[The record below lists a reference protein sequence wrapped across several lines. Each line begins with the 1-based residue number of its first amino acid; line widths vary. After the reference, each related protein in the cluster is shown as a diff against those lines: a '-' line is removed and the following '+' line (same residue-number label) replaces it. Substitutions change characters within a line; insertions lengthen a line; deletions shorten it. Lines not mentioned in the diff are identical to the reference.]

1 MKKYSAIPTPCYVL
15 ESERLEK
22 NAKILEIVRQQ
33 SGAKVL
39 LALKGYAFWRE
50 FGILRQ
56 KLNGCCASGL
66 YEAKLAFEE
75 FGGRESQKEICVY
88 SPAFKEAEMSAIL
101 PLATSIIFNSFYQ
114 YATYKDRILDKN
126 KQLENL
132 GLSPIKMG
140 LRINPLYSEVTPVIY
155 NPCSKVS
162 RLGITPSGFEKG
174 VKEHGLEGVSGLH
187 FHTHCEQN
195 ADALCRTLEHV
206 EKHFKPYLENME
218 WVNFGGGHHITRSD
232 YDVNLLIQTIKDFKE
247 RYHNNIEV
255 ILEPGEAIGWQ
266 CGFLIASVID
276 IVKNDQEIAILD
288 ASFSAHMPDCL
299 EMPYRPSI
307 LKISVENDEELV
319 EVEKGEN
326 QGAFSYFLGGPTC
339 LAGDFMGSFSFDA
352 PLKRGDRI
360 VFQDMLHYTI
370 VKNNSF
376 NGVPLP
382 SLARLDQQGFKILK
396 NFSYEDYKDRN

>member
-101 PLATSIIFNSFYQ
+101 SLATSIIFNSFYQ

-140 LRINPLYSEVTPVIY
+140 LRINPLYSEVTPAIY

-162 RLGITPSGFEKG
+162 RLGITPNEFEKG

-206 EKHFKPYLENME
+206 ERHFKSYLENMA

-247 RYHNNIEV
+247 RYHDIEV

-307 LKISVENDEELV
+307 LKVSVENDEELI

-352 PLKRGDRI
+352 PLKRGDKI

-396 NFSYEDYKDRN
+396 NFSYEDYKNRN

>member
-140 LRINPLYSEVTPVIY
+140 LRINPLYSEVTPAIY

-162 RLGITPSGFEKG
+162 RLGITPSEFEKG
-174 VKEHGLEGVSGLH
+174 VREHGLEGVSGLH

-195 ADALCRTLEHV
+195 ADALCRTLEHM
-206 EKHFKPYLENME
+206 ERHFKPYLENME

-247 RYHNNIEV
+247 CYHNIEV

-307 LKISVENDEELV
+307 LKVSVENDEELI

-339 LAGDFMGSFSFDA
+339 LAGDFMGSFSFET
-352 PLKRGDRI
+352 PLKRGDKI

-396 NFSYEDYKDRN
+396 NFSYEDYKNRN

>member
-88 SPAFKEAEMSAIL
+88 SPAFKEAEMSTIL

-140 LRINPLYSEVTPVIY
+140 LRINPLYSEVTPAIY

-174 VKEHGLEGVSGLH
+174 IKEHGLEGVSGLH

-206 EKHFKPYLENME
+206 ERHFKPYLENME

-247 RYHNNIEV
+247 RYHNIEV

-307 LKISVENDEELV
+307 LKISVENDEELI

-339 LAGDFMGSFSFDA
+339 LAGDFMGSFSFEA
-352 PLKRGDRI
+352 PLKRGDKI

-396 NFSYEDYKDRN
+396 NFSYEDYKNRN

>member
-22 NAKILEIVRQQ
+22 NAKILEIVHQQ
-33 SGAKVL
+33 SGAKIL

-56 KLNGCCASGL
+56 KLNGCCTSGL

-88 SPAFKEAEMSAIL
+88 SPAFKETEMNAIL

-140 LRINPLYSEVTPVIY
+140 LRINPLYSEVTPAIY
-155 NPCSKVS
+155 NPCSKVG
-162 RLGITPSGFEKG
+162 RLGIVPSEFEKG

-247 RYHNNIEV
+247 RYHNIEV
-255 ILEPGEAIGWQ
+255 VLEPGEAIGWQ

-307 LKISVENDEELV
+307 LKISVENDEELI

-339 LAGDFMGSFSFDA
+339 LAGDFMGSFSFEA
-352 PLKRGDRI
+352 PLKRGDKI

-396 NFSYEDYKDRN
+396 NFSYEDYKNRN

>member
-22 NAKILEIVRQQ
+22 NAKILEIVHQQ

-88 SPAFKEAEMSAIL
+88 SPAFKETEMSAIL

-140 LRINPLYSEVTPVIY
+140 LRINPLYSEVTPAIY

-162 RLGITPSGFEKG
+162 RLGITPSEFEKG

-206 EKHFKPYLENME
+206 ERYFKPYLENMA

-247 RYHNNIEV
+247 RYHDIEV

-307 LKISVENDEELV
+307 LKVSVENDEELV

-352 PLKRGDRI
+352 PLKRGDKI

-382 SLARLDQQGFKILK
+382 SLAKLDQQGFKILK
-396 NFSYEDYKDRN
+396 NFSYEDYKNRN

>member
-140 LRINPLYSEVTPVIY
+140 LRINPLYSEVTPAIY

-162 RLGITPSGFEKG
+162 RLGITPSEFEKG

-206 EKHFKPYLENME
+206 ERHFKPYLENME

-247 RYHNNIEV
+247 RYHNIEV

-276 IVKNDQEIAILD
+276 IVQNDQEIAILD
-288 ASFSAHMPDCL
+288 ASFSTHMPDCL

-307 LKISVENDEELV
+307 LKVSVENDEELI

-339 LAGDFMGSFSFDA
+339 LAGDFMGSFSFET
-352 PLKRGDRI
+352 PLKRGDKI

>member
-1 MKKYSAIPTPCYVL
+1 MKKYSTIPTPCYVL

-88 SPAFKEAEMSAIL
+88 SPAFKETEMSAIL

-162 RLGITPSGFEKG
+162 RLGIVPSEFEKG

-206 EKHFKPYLENME
+206 ERHFKPYLENME

-247 RYHNNIEV
+247 RYHNIEV
-255 ILEPGEAIGWQ
+255 VLEPGEAIGWQ

-339 LAGDFMGSFSFDA
+339 LAGDFMGSFSFEA
-352 PLKRGDRI
+352 PLKRGDKI

>member
-22 NAKILEIVRQQ
+22 NAKILEIVCQQ

-101 PLATSIIFNSFYQ
+101 PLATSIIFNSFCQ

-140 LRINPLYSEVTPVIY
+140 LRINPLYSEVTPAIY
-155 NPCSKVS
+155 NPCSKVG
-162 RLGITPSGFEKG
+162 RLGVTPSEFEKG

-206 EKHFKPYLENME
+206 EKHFGSYLENMV

-247 RYHNNIEV
+247 RYHNIEV

-276 IVKNDQEIAILD
+276 IVQNDQEIAILD

-307 LKISVENDEELV
+307 LKISVENDEELI

-382 SLARLDQQGFKILK
+382 SLAKLDQQGFKILK
-396 NFSYEDYKDRN
+396 NFSYEDYKNRN

>member
-33 SGAKVL
+33 SRAKVL

-66 YEAKLAFEE
+66 YEARLAFEE
-75 FGGRESQKEICVY
+75 FGGRESHKEICVY

-140 LRINPLYSEVTPVIY
+140 LRINPLYSEVTPAIY

-162 RLGITPSGFEKG
+162 RLGVTPSEFEKG

-206 EKHFKPYLENME
+206 EKHFGSYLENME

-232 YDVNLLIQTIKDFKE
+232 YDVNLLIQTIKNFKE
-247 RYHNNIEV
+247 RYHNIEV

-276 IVKNDQEIAILD
+276 IVQNDQEIAILD

-307 LKISVENDEELV
+307 LKVSVENDEELI

-352 PLKRGDRI
+352 PLKRGDKI

-396 NFSYEDYKDRN
+396 NFSYEDYKNRN

>member
-140 LRINPLYSEVTPVIY
+140 LRINPLYSEVIPVIY

-162 RLGITPSGFEKG
+162 RLGIVPSEFEKG

-206 EKHFKPYLENME
+206 ERHFKPYLENME

-247 RYHNNIEV
+247 RYHNIEV

-307 LKISVENDEELV
+307 LKVSVENDEELV

-352 PLKRGDRI
+352 PLKRGDKI

-382 SLARLDQQGFKILK
+382 SLAKLDQQGFKILK
-396 NFSYEDYKDRN
+396 NFSYEDYKNRN

>member
-22 NAKILEIVRQQ
+22 NAKILEIVHQQ

-50 FGILRQ
+50 FEVLRQ

-88 SPAFKEAEMSAIL
+88 GPAFKEAEMNAIL

-114 YATYKDRILDKN
+114 YATYKDRVLDKN

-140 LRINPLYSEVTPVIY
+140 LRINPLYSEVTPAIY

-162 RLGITPSGFEKG
+162 RLGITPSEFEKG

-206 EKHFKPYLENME
+206 ERHFKPYLENME

-247 RYHNNIEV
+247 RYHNIEV

-299 EMPYRPSI
+299 EMPYRPNI
-307 LKISVENDEELV
+307 LKISVENDEELI

-339 LAGDFMGSFSFDA
+339 LAGDFMGSFSFDT
-352 PLKRGDRI
+352 PLKRGDKI

-396 NFSYEDYKDRN
+396 NFSYEDYKNRN

>member
-56 KLNGCCASGL
+56 KLDGCCASGL

-88 SPAFKEAEMSAIL
+88 SPAFKEAEMNAIL

-140 LRINPLYSEVTPVIY
+140 LRINPLYSEVTPAIY

-162 RLGITPSGFEKG
+162 RLGITPSEFEKG

-206 EKHFKPYLENME
+206 ERHFKPYLEKMA

-232 YDVNLLIQTIKDFKE
+232 YDVNLLIQMIKDFKE
-247 RYHNNIEV
+247 RYHNVEV
-255 ILEPGEAIGWQ
+255 VLEPGEAIGWQ

-307 LKISVENDEELV
+307 LKISVENDGELI

-352 PLKRGDRI
+352 PLKRGDKI

-382 SLARLDQQGFKILK
+382 SLAKVDQQGFKILK
-396 NFSYEDYKDRN
+396 NFSYEDYKNRN

>member
-1 MKKYSAIPTPCYVL
+1 MKKYSVIPTPCYVL

-56 KLNGCCASGL
+56 RLNGCCASGL

-75 FGGRESQKEICVY
+75 FGGRESHKEICVY

-140 LRINPLYSEVTPVIY
+140 LRINPLYSEVTPAIY

-162 RLGITPSGFEKG
+162 RLGITPSGFEEG

-206 EKHFKPYLENME
+206 EKHFRPYLENME

-247 RYHNNIEV
+247 RYHNIEV

-307 LKISVENDEELV
+307 FKISVENDEELI
-319 EVEKGEN
+319 EIEKGEN

-352 PLKRGDRI
+352 PLKRGDKI

-382 SLARLDQQGFKILK
+382 SLAKLDQQGFKILK
-396 NFSYEDYKDRN
+396 NFSYEDYKNRN

>member
-22 NAKILEIVRQQ
+22 NAKILEIVCQQ

-56 KLNGCCASGL
+56 KLNGCCASGF

-75 FGGRESQKEICVY
+75 FGGRESQKEVCVY

-140 LRINPLYSEVTPVIY
+140 LRINPLYSEVTPAIY

-162 RLGITPSGFEKG
+162 RLGITPSEFEKG

-247 RYHNNIEV
+247 RYHNIEV

-288 ASFSAHMPDCL
+288 ASFSTHMPDCL

-307 LKISVENDEELV
+307 FKISVENDEELV

-339 LAGDFMGSFSFDA
+339 LAGDFMGSFSFET
-352 PLKRGDRI
+352 PLKRGDKI

-396 NFSYEDYKDRN
+396 NFSYEDYKNRN

>member
-75 FGGRESQKEICVY
+75 FGGRESHKEICVY
-88 SPAFKEAEMSAIL
+88 GPAFKEAEMNAIL

-247 RYHNNIEV
+247 RYHNIEV
-255 ILEPGEAIGWQ
+255 VLEPGEAIGWQ

-299 EMPYRPSI
+299 EMPYRPNI

-339 LAGDFMGSFSFDA
+339 LAGDFMGSFSFDT
-352 PLKRGDRI
+352 PLKRGDKI

-396 NFSYEDYKDRN
+396 NFSYEDYKNRN

>member
-88 SPAFKEAEMSAIL
+88 SPAFKEAEMNAIL

-140 LRINPLYSEVTPVIY
+140 LRINPLYSEVTPAIY

-162 RLGITPSGFEKG
+162 RLGIVPSEFEKG

-206 EKHFKPYLENME
+206 ERHFKPYLENMV

-247 RYHNNIEV
+247 RYHNIEV
-255 ILEPGEAIGWQ
+255 VLEPGEAIGWQ

-276 IVKNDQEIAILD
+276 IVQNDQEIAILD

-307 LKISVENDEELV
+307 LKVSVENDEELV
-319 EVEKGEN
+319 EVEKDEN

-352 PLKRGDRI
+352 PLKRGDKI

-396 NFSYEDYKDRN
+396 NFSYEDYKNRN

>member
-140 LRINPLYSEVTPVIY
+140 LRINPLYSEVTPAIY

-162 RLGITPSGFEKG
+162 RLGIVPSEFEKG

-247 RYHNNIEV
+247 RYHNIEV
-255 ILEPGEAIGWQ
+255 VLEPGEAIGWQ

-307 LKISVENDEELV
+307 LKVSVENDEELV
-319 EVEKGEN
+319 GVEKGEN

-339 LAGDFMGSFSFDA
+339 LAGDFMGSFSFEA
-352 PLKRGDRI
+352 PLKRGDKI

-382 SLARLDQQGFKILK
+382 SLAKLDQQGFKILK
-396 NFSYEDYKDRN
+396 NFSYEDYKNRN

>member
-56 KLNGCCASGL
+56 RLNGCCASGL

-75 FGGRESQKEICVY
+75 FGGRESHKEICVY

-140 LRINPLYSEVTPVIY
+140 LRINPLYSEVTPAIY
-155 NPCSKVS
+155 NPCSKMS
-162 RLGITPSGFEKG
+162 RLGITPGGFEKG

-206 EKHFKPYLENME
+206 ERHFKPYLENMV

-232 YDVNLLIQTIKDFKE
+232 YNVNLLIQTIKDFKE
-247 RYHNNIEV
+247 RYHNIEV

-276 IVKNDQEIAILD
+276 IVQNDQEIAILD

-307 LKISVENDEELV
+307 FKISVENDEELI

-339 LAGDFMGSFSFDA
+339 LAGDFMGSFSFDT
-352 PLKRGDRI
+352 PLKRGDKI

-382 SLARLDQQGFKILK
+382 SLAKLDQQGFKILK
-396 NFSYEDYKDRN
+396 NFSYEDYKNRN

>member
-56 KLNGCCASGL
+56 KLDGCCASGL
-66 YEAKLAFEE
+66 YETKLAFEE
-75 FGGRESQKEICVY
+75 FGGREIQKEICVY

-162 RLGITPSGFEKG
+162 RLGIVPSEFEKG

-206 EKHFKPYLENME
+206 ERHFKPYLENME

-247 RYHNNIEV
+247 RYHNIEV

-276 IVKNDQEIAILD
+276 IVQNDQEIAILD

-299 EMPYRPSI
+299 EMPYRPRI
-307 LKISVENDEELV
+307 LKISVENDEELI
-319 EVEKGEN
+319 EIEKGEN

-352 PLKRGDRI
+352 PLKRGDKI

-396 NFSYEDYKDRN
+396 NFSYEDYKNRN

>member
-22 NAKILEIVRQQ
+22 NAKILEIVHQQ
-33 SGAKVL
+33 SGAKIL

-75 FGGRESQKEICVY
+75 FGGRESHKEICVY

-114 YATYKDRILDKN
+114 YATYKDRILEKN

-140 LRINPLYSEVTPVIY
+140 LRINPLYSEVTPAIY
-155 NPCSKVS
+155 NPCSKMS

-206 EKHFKPYLENME
+206 ERHFKPYLENMA

-232 YDVNLLIQTIKDFKE
+232 YNVNLLIQTIKDFKE
-247 RYHNNIEV
+247 RYHNIEV
-255 ILEPGEAIGWQ
+255 VLEPGEAIGWQ

-276 IVKNDQEIAILD
+276 IVQNDQEIAILD

-307 LKISVENDEELV
+307 FKISVENDEELI

-339 LAGDFMGSFSFDA
+339 LAGDFMGSFSFET

-382 SLARLDQQGFKILK
+382 SLAKLDQQGFKILK
-396 NFSYEDYKDRN
+396 NFSYEDYKNRN

>member
-1 MKKYSAIPTPCYVL
+1 MKKYSTIPTPCYVL

-101 PLATSIIFNSFYQ
+101 PLATSVIFNSFYQ

-140 LRINPLYSEVTPVIY
+140 LRINPLYSEVTPAIY

-162 RLGITPSGFEKG
+162 RLGITPSEFEKR

-206 EKHFKPYLENME
+206 ERHFKPYLENME

-247 RYHNNIEV
+247 RYHNIEV
-255 ILEPGEAIGWQ
+255 VLEPGEAIGWQ

-307 LKISVENDEELV
+307 LKVSVENDEELI

-352 PLKRGDRI
+352 PLKRGDKI

-382 SLARLDQQGFKILK
+382 SLAKLDQQGFKILK
-396 NFSYEDYKDRN
+396 NFSYEDYKNRN

>member
-88 SPAFKEAEMSAIL
+88 SPAFKETEMSTIL
-101 PLATSIIFNSFYQ
+101 PLATSVIFNSFYQ

-140 LRINPLYSEVTPVIY
+140 LRINPLYSEVTPAIY

-162 RLGITPSGFEKG
+162 RLGIVPSEFEKG
-174 VKEHGLEGVSGLH
+174 VREHGLEGVSGLH

-195 ADALCRTLEHV
+195 TDALCRTLEHV

-247 RYHNNIEV
+247 RYHNIEV
-255 ILEPGEAIGWQ
+255 VLEPGEAIGWQ

-307 LKISVENDEELV
+307 LKVSVENDEELI

-339 LAGDFMGSFSFDA
+339 LAGDFMGSFSFET
-352 PLKRGDRI
+352 PLKRGDKI

-396 NFSYEDYKDRN
+396 NFSYEDYKNRN

>member
-33 SGAKVL
+33 SGAKIL

-140 LRINPLYSEVTPVIY
+140 LRINPLYSEVTPAIY

-162 RLGITPSGFEKG
+162 RLGIVPSEFEKG

-247 RYHNNIEV
+247 RYHDIEV
-255 ILEPGEAIGWQ
+255 VLEPGEAIGWQ

-276 IVKNDQEIAILD
+276 IVQNDQEIAILD

-299 EMPYRPSI
+299 EMPYRPNI
-307 LKISVENDEELV
+307 LKISVENDEELI

-339 LAGDFMGSFSFDA
+339 LAGDFMGSFSFET
-352 PLKRGDRI
+352 PLKRGDKI

-396 NFSYEDYKDRN
+396 NFSYEDYKNRN

>member
-140 LRINPLYSEVTPVIY
+140 LRINPLYSEVTPAIY

-162 RLGITPSGFEKG
+162 RLGIVPSEFEKG

-206 EKHFKPYLENME
+206 ERYFKPYLENMA

-232 YDVNLLIQTIKDFKE
+232 YDMNLLIQTIKDFKE
-247 RYHNNIEV
+247 RYHNIEV

-307 LKISVENDEELV
+307 LKISVENDEELI

-352 PLKRGDRI
+352 PLKRGDKI

-396 NFSYEDYKDRN
+396 NFSYEDYKNRN

>member
-1 MKKYSAIPTPCYVL
+1 MKKYSTIPTPCYVL

-75 FGGRESQKEICVY
+75 FGGRESHKEICVY

-140 LRINPLYSEVTPVIY
+140 LRINPLYSEVTPAIY
-155 NPCSKVS
+155 NPCSKMS

-206 EKHFKPYLENME
+206 ERHFKPYLENMA

-247 RYHNNIEV
+247 RYHNIEV

-276 IVKNDQEIAILD
+276 IVKNDQEIAVLD

-307 LKISVENDEELV
+307 FKISVENDEELI

-326 QGAFSYFLGGPTC
+326 QGAFSYSLGGPTC
-339 LAGDFMGSFSFDA
+339 LAGDFMGSFSFET
-352 PLKRGDRI
+352 PLKRGDKI

-382 SLARLDQQGFKILK
+382 SLAKIDSQGFKILK
-396 NFSYEDYKDRN
+396 NFSYEDYKNRN

>member
-88 SPAFKEAEMSAIL
+88 SPAFKETEMSAIL

-140 LRINPLYSEVTPVIY
+140 LRINPLYSEVTPAIY

-162 RLGITPSGFEKG
+162 RLGITPSEFEKG

-206 EKHFKPYLENME
+206 ERHFKPYLENME

-247 RYHNNIEV
+247 RYHNIEV

-326 QGAFSYFLGGPTC
+326 QGVFSYFLGGPTC
-339 LAGDFMGSFSFDA
+339 LAGDFMGSFSFEA
-352 PLKRGDRI
+352 PLKRGDKI

-396 NFSYEDYKDRN
+396 NFSYEDYKNRN

>member
-75 FGGRESQKEICVY
+75 FGGRESHKEICVY
-88 SPAFKEAEMSAIL
+88 GPAFKEAEMSAIL

-140 LRINPLYSEVTPVIY
+140 LRINPLYSEVTPAIY

-162 RLGITPSGFEKG
+162 RLGITPSEFEKG

-247 RYHNNIEV
+247 RYHNIEV
-255 ILEPGEAIGWQ
+255 VLEPGEAIGWQ

-276 IVKNDQEIAILD
+276 IVQNDQEIAILD

-352 PLKRGDRI
+352 PLKRGDKI

-396 NFSYEDYKDRN
+396 NFSYEDYKNRN

>member
-1 MKKYSAIPTPCYVL
+1 MKKYSTIPTPCYVL

-22 NAKILEIVRQQ
+22 NAKILEIVHQQ

-101 PLATSIIFNSFYQ
+101 PLATSVIFNSFYQ

-162 RLGITPSGFEKG
+162 RLGITPSEFEKG

-206 EKHFKPYLENME
+206 EKHFKPYLGNME

-247 RYHNNIEV
+247 RYHNIEV

-307 LKISVENDEELV
+307 LKVSVENDEELI

-352 PLKRGDRI
+352 PLKRGDKI

-396 NFSYEDYKDRN
+396 NFSYEDYKNRN

>member
-101 PLATSIIFNSFYQ
+101 PLATSVIFNSFYQ

-140 LRINPLYSEVTPVIY
+140 LRINPLYSEVTPAIY

-162 RLGITPSGFEKG
+162 RLGIVPSEFEKG

-247 RYHNNIEV
+247 RYHNIEV

-266 CGFLIASVID
+266 CGFLITSVID

-288 ASFSAHMPDCL
+288 TSFSAHMPDCL

-319 EVEKGEN
+319 EVERGEN

-352 PLKRGDRI
+352 PLKRGDKI

-396 NFSYEDYKDRN
+396 NFSYEDYKNRN

>member
-1 MKKYSAIPTPCYVL
+1 MKKYSTIPTPCYVL

-140 LRINPLYSEVTPVIY
+140 LRINPLYSEVTPAIY

-162 RLGITPSGFEKG
+162 RLGITPSEFEKG

-247 RYHNNIEV
+247 RYHNIEV
-255 ILEPGEAIGWQ
+255 VLEPGEAIGWQ

-276 IVKNDQEIAILD
+276 IVKNDQKIAILD

-319 EVEKGEN
+319 EVERGEN

-352 PLKRGDRI
+352 PLKRGDKI

-382 SLARLDQQGFKILK
+382 SLAKLDQQGFKILK
-396 NFSYEDYKDRN
+396 NFSYEDYKNRN

>member
-1 MKKYSAIPTPCYVL
+1 MKKYGAIPTPCYVL

-22 NAKILEIVRQQ
+22 NAKILEIVCQQ

-56 KLNGCCASGL
+56 RLNGCCASGL

-75 FGGRESQKEICVY
+75 FGGRESHKEICVY

-140 LRINPLYSEVTPVIY
+140 LRINPLYSEVTPAIY

-162 RLGITPSGFEKG
+162 RLGITPSEFEKG

-232 YDVNLLIQTIKDFKE
+232 YDVNLLIQTIRDFKE
-247 RYHNNIEV
+247 RYHDIEV

-299 EMPYRPSI
+299 EMPYRPNI
-307 LKISVENDEELV
+307 FKISVENDEELI
-319 EVEKGEN
+319 EFEKGEN

-339 LAGDFMGSFSFDA
+339 LAGDFMGSFSFET
-352 PLKRGDRI
+352 PLKRGDKI

-382 SLARLDQQGFKILK
+382 SLAKIDPQGFKILK
-396 NFSYEDYKDRN
+396 NFSYEDYKNRN

>member
-1 MKKYSAIPTPCYVL
+1 MKKYGAIPTPCYVL

-75 FGGRESQKEICVY
+75 FGGRESHKEICVY
-88 SPAFKEAEMSAIL
+88 SPALKEAEMSAIL

-140 LRINPLYSEVTPVIY
+140 LRINPLYSEVTPAIY

-162 RLGITPSGFEKG
+162 RLGITPSEFEKG

-247 RYHNNIEV
+247 RYHNIEV

-319 EVEKGEN
+319 EVERGEN

-339 LAGDFMGSFSFDA
+339 LAGDFMGSFSFDT
-352 PLKRGDRI
+352 PLKRGDKI

-396 NFSYEDYKDRN
+396 NFSYEDYKNRN

>member
-101 PLATSIIFNSFYQ
+101 PLATSVIFNSFYQ

-140 LRINPLYSEVTPVIY
+140 LRINPLYSEVTPAIY

-162 RLGITPSGFEKG
+162 RLGIVPSEFEKG
-174 VKEHGLEGVSGLH
+174 VREHGLEGVSGLH

-206 EKHFKPYLENME
+206 ERHFKPYLENME

-247 RYHNNIEV
+247 RYHNIEV
-255 ILEPGEAIGWQ
+255 VLEPGEAIGWQ

-276 IVKNDQEIAILD
+276 IVRNDQEIAILD

-352 PLKRGDRI
+352 PLKRGDKI

>member
-22 NAKILEIVRQQ
+22 NAKILEIVHQQ

-114 YATYKDRILDKN
+114 YAVYKDRILDKN

-206 EKHFKPYLENME
+206 ERHFKPYLENME

-247 RYHNNIEV
+247 RYHNIEV
-255 ILEPGEAIGWQ
+255 VLEPGEAIGWQ

-307 LKISVENDEELV
+307 LKVSVENDEELV

-339 LAGDFMGSFSFDA
+339 LAGDFMGSFSFET
-352 PLKRGDRI
+352 PLKRGDKI

-382 SLARLDQQGFKILK
+382 SLAKLDQQGFKILK
-396 NFSYEDYKDRN
+396 NFSYEDYKNRN

>member
-39 LALKGYAFWRE
+39 IALKGYAFWRE

-162 RLGITPSGFEKG
+162 RLGIAPSEFEKG

-206 EKHFKPYLENME
+206 ERHFKPYLENME

-247 RYHNNIEV
+247 RYHNIEV

-307 LKISVENDEELV
+307 LKVSVENDEELV

-339 LAGDFMGSFSFDA
+339 LAGDFMGSFSFET
-352 PLKRGDRI
+352 PLKRGDKI

-396 NFSYEDYKDRN
+396 NFSYEDYKNRN

>member
-1 MKKYSAIPTPCYVL
+1 MKQFSAIPTPCYVL

-22 NAKILEIVRQQ
+22 NANILEIVCQQ
-33 SGAKVL
+33 SGAKIL

-50 FGILRQ
+50 FGILRK

-88 SPAFKEAEMSAIL
+88 SPAFKEAEINAIL
-101 PLATSIIFNSFYQ
+101 PLATSVIFNSFYQ
-114 YATYKDRILDKN
+114 YTTYKDRILEKN
-126 KQLENL
+126 KQLEKL

-140 LRINPLYSEVTPVIY
+140 LRINPLYSEVTPAIY
-155 NPCSKVS
+155 NPCSKTS
-162 RLGITPSGFEKG
+162 RLGIAPSEFEKG
-174 VKEHGLEGVSGLH
+174 VKEHGLEGVNGLH

-206 EKHFKPYLENME
+206 ERHFKPYLEGME

-247 RYHNNIEV
+247 RYHNIEV

-276 IVKNDQEIAILD
+276 IVKNGQEIAILD

-307 LKISVENDEELV
+307 LKISIENDEELI

-339 LAGDFMGSFSFDA
+339 LAGDFMGSFSFDT
-352 PLKRGDRI
+352 PLKRGDKI
-360 VFQDMLHYTI
+360 LFKDMLHYTI

-382 SLARLDQQGFKILK
+382 SLAKIDEQGFKILK
-396 NFSYEDYKDRN
+396 NFSYEDYKNRN

>member
-1 MKKYSAIPTPCYVL
+1 MKKYSTIPTPCYVL

-50 FGILRQ
+50 FEILRQ

-88 SPAFKEAEMSAIL
+88 SPAFKEVEMSAIL

-162 RLGITPSGFEKG
+162 RLGITPSEFEKG

-206 EKHFKPYLENME
+206 ERHFKPYLENME

-247 RYHNNIEV
+247 RYHNIEV

-307 LKISVENDEELV
+307 LKVSVENGEELI
-319 EVEKGEN
+319 EVERGEN
-326 QGAFSYFLGGPTC
+326 QGAFSYFLGGSTC
-339 LAGDFMGSFSFDA
+339 LAGDFMGSFSFDV
-352 PLKRGDRI
+352 PLKRGDKI

>member
-22 NAKILEIVRQQ
+22 NAKILEIVHQQ

-140 LRINPLYSEVTPVIY
+140 LRINPLYSEVTPAIY

-162 RLGITPSGFEKG
+162 RLGITPSEFEKG

-206 EKHFKPYLENME
+206 ERHFKLYLENIE

-247 RYHNNIEV
+247 RYHNIEV
-255 ILEPGEAIGWQ
+255 VLEPGEAIGWQ

-307 LKISVENDEELV
+307 LKVSVENDEELI

-339 LAGDFMGSFSFDA
+339 LAGDFMGSFSFEA
-352 PLKRGDRI
+352 PLKRGDKI

-396 NFSYEDYKDRN
+396 NFSYEDYKNRN

>member
-140 LRINPLYSEVTPVIY
+140 LRINPLYSEVTPAIY

-162 RLGITPSGFEKG
+162 RLGIVPSEFEKG

-232 YDVNLLIQTIKDFKE
+232 YDVNLLIQTIKNFKE
-247 RYHNNIEV
+247 CYHNIEV

-276 IVKNDQEIAILD
+276 IVQNDQEIAILD
-288 ASFSAHMPDCL
+288 ASFSTHMPDCL

-307 LKISVENDEELV
+307 LKVSVENDEELV

-352 PLKRGDRI
+352 PLKRGDKI

-396 NFSYEDYKDRN
+396 NFSYEDYKNRN

>member
-22 NAKILEIVRQQ
+22 NAKILEIVHQQ

-140 LRINPLYSEVTPVIY
+140 LRINPLYSEVTTAIY

-162 RLGITPSGFEKG
+162 RLGIVPSEFEKG
-174 VKEHGLEGVSGLH
+174 VKEHGLERVSGLH

-206 EKHFKPYLENME
+206 ERHFKPYLENME

-247 RYHNNIEV
+247 RYHNIEV

-307 LKISVENDEELV
+307 LKVSVENDGELV

-352 PLKRGDRI
+352 PLKRGDKI

-396 NFSYEDYKDRN
+396 NFSYEDYKNRN